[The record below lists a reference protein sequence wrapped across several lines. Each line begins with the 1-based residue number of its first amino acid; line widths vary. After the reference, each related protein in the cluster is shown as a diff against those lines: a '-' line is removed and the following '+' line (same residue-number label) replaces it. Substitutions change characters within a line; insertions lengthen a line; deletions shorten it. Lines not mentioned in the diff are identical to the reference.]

1 MGHSIRGRIILVF
14 IGVAIGPLLVIGIIL
29 AWLSYTSQQQQPNII
44 AEQTITGAL
53 APAITIVIVTLIL
66 VVVMAAIAGVLGLL
80 TVRKIIQPIQALT
93 ETADA
98 LAAGDLTPRAP
109 VVSDDEIGILAGT
122 FNHMAR
128 KLRDRIGT
136 LEHQAAER
144 TKALAVFHDISR
156 ISSPLPD
163 EKRLAAEAAERV
175 QNAFHY
181 YNVQIYFLDE
191 AGENLI
197 LAGGTRKTGQTI
209 SEDGYRLSKG
219 EGPAGRAVESKMV
232 VLVGDTA
239 RNGGGRPN
247 PLLPKIKS
255 EIAIPIAVGDEV
267 LGVLDVQQNIID
279 GVTQADAELLQPIA
293 DQVAVSVRSARLLA
307 RVWQQ
312 AERKDLIAFIGQKI
326 RQTTAVEDA
335 LRVTA
340 RELGRVLGSGET
352 RVVLFELPP
361 KEQTKSESGAS
372 DDK

>member
-1 MGHSIRGRIILVF
+1 
-14 IGVAIGPLLVIGIIL
+14 VAVGPVLTVGAAL
-29 AWLSYTSQQQQPNII
+29 AWLSYQTETPVPIPTILAVTGI
-44 AEQTITGAL
+44 AAVASAGIAAAMAL
-53 APAITIVIVTLIL
+53 W
-66 VVVMAAIAGVLGLL
+66 IAGRMV
-80 TVRKIIQPIQALT
+80 QPLQVMT
-93 ETADA
+93 EVAEA
-98 LAAGDLTPRAP
+98 IVAGDLTPQVP

-136 LEHQAAER
+136 LENRAAER
-144 TKALAVFHDISR
+144 TKALAVFRDISR
-156 ISSPLPD
+156 ISTLPD

-175 QNAFHY
+175 KDAFHY
-181 YNVQIYFLDE
+181 YHVQIYFLDE

-197 LAGGTRKTGQTI
+197 LAGGTGKAGQTLL
-209 SEDGYRLSKG
+209 EDGYKLSKG
-219 EGPAGRAVESKMV
+219 EGPAGRAAESNTV
-232 VLVGDTA
+232 VLVGDNA
-239 RNGGGRPN
+239 RDGGGRPN

-255 EIAIPIAVGDEV
+255 EIAIPIAAGDEV
-267 LGVLDVQQNIID
+267 LGVLDVQQNIVD
-279 GVTQADAELLQPIA
+279 GVTRADAELLQPIA
-293 DQVAVSVRSARLLA
+293 DQIAVSVRSGRLLA

-361 KEQTKSESGAS
+361 ADQAKAESGPG